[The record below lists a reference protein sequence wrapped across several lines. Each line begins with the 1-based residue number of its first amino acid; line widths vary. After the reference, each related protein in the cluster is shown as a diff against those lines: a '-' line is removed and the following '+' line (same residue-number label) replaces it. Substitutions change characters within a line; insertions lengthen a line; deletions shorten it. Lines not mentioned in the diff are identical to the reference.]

1 MLCETRWSGF
11 KPTLLLFNVNK
22 QRRCIGEL
30 SMWQETLWEKGY
42 RGGPQERYSINMSWV
57 IYRFFFSPLTLLAVN
72 TTHGN
77 SCTPVTFCWLTPSTF
92 LSIENIQFILDIN
105 AISFLT
111 VMINTFACVGFQATS
126 TPANSPTITN
136 FNFEPKFQGDS
147 RWYLFFIH
155 CIFLIIIII
164 FFLQKQH
171 WPSNQGSSLLT
182 SLNCL
187 SCSHKQTPPP
197 PSLPTTVHVLFTS
210 STFVFLP
217 FLSIRNVTHHDATIN
232 ATDLNINLPYLRYI
246 EMY

>member
-77 SCTPVTFCWLTPSTF
+77 SCTSVTFCWLTPSTF

-164 FFLQKQH
+164 FFFTKTTLTLQ
-171 WPSNQGSSLLT
+171 SGFLLT
-182 SLNCL
+182 DKFKLSVLLSQTNSSSPISSHYC
-187 SCSHKQTPPP
+187 SCSLHLFHLCL
-197 PSLPTTVHVLFTS
+197 PSLPLHSKCHTS
-210 STFVFLP
+210 WCNNKCNWFK
-217 FLSIRNVTHHDATIN
+217 
-232 ATDLNINLPYLRYI
+232 Y
-246 EMY
+246 

>member
-57 IYRFFFSPLTLLAVN
+57 IYRCFFSPLTLLAVN

-164 FFLQKQH
+164 FFFTKTTLTLQ
-171 WPSNQGSSLLT
+171 SGFLLT
-182 SLNCL
+182 DKFKLSVLLSQTNSSSPISSHYC
-187 SCSHKQTPPP
+187 SCSLHLFHLCL
-197 PSLPTTVHVLFTS
+197 PSLPLHSKCHTS
-210 STFVFLP
+210 WCNNKCNWFK
-217 FLSIRNVTHHDATIN
+217 
-232 ATDLNINLPYLRYI
+232 Y
-246 EMY
+246 